1 MNAVQHRPPTPS
13 VQPRTPDRDMTTR
26 QHPRLR
32 VGLTAAVLL
41 AELAHLAWEQA
52 HGGIVSHHLLNSADL
67 PAISNAWGMV
77 LLPALTWFASGRV
90 EKRVARHSRREGTT
104 SGLPSSVITG
114 FIGSLLLGLL
124 LSVAF
129 SNGYETVASSL
140 FLGMF
145 VLAVLLRVY
154 LAEYLLGF
162 VLGMTFAIGAVL
174 PTLIG
179 SIIVAVSAVVHLGV
193 RPLLV
198 RLWVRSR
205 PGVGRNHGSVDDDS
219 PASRS

>member
-1 MNAVQHRPPTPS
+1 MNALQHRPRTPA
-13 VQPRTPDRDMTTR
+13 VQPRTRDGDMSTR

-32 VGLTAAVLL
+32 VGLTAAVLV
-41 AELAHLAWEQA
+41 AELGQLAWEHL

-90 EKRVARHSRREGTT
+90 EKRVARHSGGEGTT
-104 SGLPSSVITG
+104 SGLRSSVITG
-114 FIGSLLLGLL
+114 FVASLLFGIL

-140 FLGMF
+140 FLGTF
-145 VLAVLLRVY
+145 VLAVLLPVY
-154 LAEYLLGF
+154 RSESLLGF
-162 VLGMTFAIGAVL
+162 VLGMTFAFGAVL
-174 PTLIG
+174 PMLIG
-179 SIIVAVSAVVHLGV
+179 SVVAAVSAVVHLGI

-198 RLWVRSR
+198 RLWNRR
-205 PGVGRNHGSVDDDS
+205 TPAGGRKHGSVDDGS
-219 PASRS
+219 LGSRS